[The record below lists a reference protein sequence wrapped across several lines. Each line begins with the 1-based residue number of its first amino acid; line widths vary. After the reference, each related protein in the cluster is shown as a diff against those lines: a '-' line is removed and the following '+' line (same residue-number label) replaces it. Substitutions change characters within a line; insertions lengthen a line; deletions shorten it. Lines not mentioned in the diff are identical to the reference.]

1 MSGAP
6 KLFTLTLALLCS
18 CLTAVY
24 AADYVGSKPKA
35 GKSYYLLN
43 VAEGKFLSAADNG
56 TLTLGGAKLAVTVTT
71 NANGFQV
78 LTTNKGALAGVLL
91 GKARCNGQGAYNEW
105 TLSLLNTTS
114 NGYALGC
121 RSKEASNTEWLY
133 YSSVLQDVRTQPY
146 KPSNIL
152 TIAQWQF
159 ISEDQLKDPVVTLDE
174 TLESYSA
181 PSIGNTGSAEV
192 HLTRTFSAGSW
203 NSLCV
208 PFAISEAEV
217 KTQFGNAAK
226 VAEFTRATATTLE
239 FSTCTGIEAGKPYL
253 VYIPEGA
260 TQTEF
265 TFKGVTAFVGQPTD
279 VEQQG
284 SANEKTTFRGYF
296 YKSIAPKGSY
306 VLRKNLVYH
315 LVSDMDIKGFRAVL
329 IDGTNATRVFTQWS
343 LDGTTTGIGNIDAN
357 VIQRFNVYNTN
368 GQMVRHAATSLDDL
382 PHGVY
387 IVNGKKVIK

>member
-1 MSGAP
+1 MK

-18 CLTAVY
+18 CLTALY
-24 AADYVGSKPKA
+24 AADYTGSKPTA

-56 TLTLGGAKLAVTVTT
+56 TLTLGGAKLTVTVSKP
-71 NANGFQV
+71 NANGFCT
-78 LTTNKGALAGVLL
+78 LTTDKGDLTGVLFN
-91 GKARCNGQGAYNEW
+91 KARCDGKGAYNEW
-105 TLSLLNTTS
+105 TLSLLDATN
-114 NGYALGC
+114 NVYALGC

-133 YSSVLQDVRTQPY
+133 YSLLMQDVRTEPF
-146 KPSNIL
+146 KPGSIL
-152 TIAQWQF
+152 TNAKWKF
-159 ISEDQLKDPVVTLDE
+159 ISEEQVELDE
-174 TLESYSA
+174 AFESYTK
-181 PSIGNTGSAEV
+181 PSVGTTGSAEV
-192 HLTRTFSAGSW
+192 HLKRTFSANCW

-208 PFAISEAEV
+208 PFAISDAEV
-217 KTQFGNAAK
+217 KTQFGSDAK
-226 VAEFTRATATTLE
+226 VAKFTGATATTLE
-239 FSTCTGIEAGKPYL
+239 FTSCTSIEAGVPYL

-260 TQTEF
+260 TQSNF
-265 TFKGVTAFVGQPTD
+265 TFKGVTAFADKPTD
-279 VEQQG
+279 VVLSG
-284 SANEKTTFRGYF
+284 SVNEKTTFHGYF
-296 YKSIAPKGSY
+296 CKSTAPKGSY

-315 LVSDMDIKGFRAVL
+315 LVKDMDIKGFRAVL
-329 IDGTNATRVFTQWS
+329 IDGTNATRVFTQWA

>member
-1 MSGAP
+1 MK

-24 AADYVGSKPKA
+24 AANYVGSKPEA
-35 GKSYYLLN
+35 GKTYYLLN

-56 TLTLGGAKLAVTVTT
+56 TLTLGGAKLAVTVSEA
-71 NANGFQV
+71 NANGFQT
-78 LTTNKGALAGVLL
+78 LTTSKGDLAGVLH
-91 GKARCNGQGAYNEW
+91 GKARSDSKGTYSEW
-105 TLSLLNTTS
+105 TMSLLNADS
-114 NGYALGC
+114 KGYALGC

-174 TLESYSA
+174 TSESYST
-181 PSIGNTGSAEV
+181 PSIGTTCSAEV
-192 HLTRTFSAGSW
+192 HLKRTFSAGSW

-217 KTQFGNAAK
+217 KNQFGNDAK
-226 VAEFTRATATTLE
+226 VAEFTGATVTTLE
-239 FSTCTGIEAGKPYL
+239 FSSCADIEAGKPYL
-253 VYIPEGA
+253 VYIPESA
-260 TQTEF
+260 TQPEYF
-265 TFKGVTAFVGQPTD
+265 TFKGVSHFAGTPTD
-279 VEQQG
+279 VVLQG
-284 SANEKTTFRGYF
+284 SANEKTTFHGYF
-296 YKSIAPKGSY
+296 HKNTAPKGSY

-315 LVSDMDIKGFRAVL
+315 LVSDMAIKGFRAVL
-329 IDGTNATRVFTQWS
+329 IDGTATQRVFTQWS

-357 VIQRFNVYNTN
+357 VIQRYNVYNTN

>member
-1 MSGAP
+1 MK

-18 CLTAVY
+18 CLTAIY
-24 AADYVGSKPKA
+24 AADHAGSKPTA
-35 GKSYYLLN
+35 GTTYYLLN

-56 TLTLGGAKLAVTVTT
+56 TLTLGGAKLAVTVSKA
-71 NANGFQV
+71 NANGFCT
-78 LTTNKGALAGVLL
+78 LTTDKGDLTGVLFN
-91 GKARCNGQGAYNEW
+91 KARCDGKGAYNEW
-105 TLSLLNTTS
+105 TLSLLDATN
-114 NGYALGC
+114 NVYALGC

-133 YSSVLQDVRTQPY
+133 YSLLMQDVRTEPF
-146 KPSNIL
+146 KPGSIL
-152 TIAQWQF
+152 TNAKWKF
-159 ISEDQLKDPVVTLDE
+159 ISEEQVELDE
-174 TLESYSA
+174 AFESYTK
-181 PSIGNTGSAEV
+181 PSVGTTGSAEV
-192 HLTRTFSAGSW
+192 HLKRTFSANCW

-208 PFAISEAEV
+208 PFAISDAEV
-217 KTQFGNAAK
+217 KTQFGSDAK
-226 VAEFTRATATTLE
+226 VAKFTGATATTLE
-239 FSTCTGIEAGKPYL
+239 FTSCTSIEAGVPYL

-260 TQTEF
+260 TQSNF
-265 TFKGVTAFVGQPTD
+265 TFKGVTAFADKPTD
-279 VEQQG
+279 VVLSG
-284 SANEKTTFRGYF
+284 SVNEKTTFHGYF
-296 YKSIAPKGSY
+296 CKSTAPKGSY

-315 LVSDMDIKGFRAVL
+315 LVKDMDIKGFRAVL

>member
-1 MSGAP
+1 MK

-24 AADYVGSKPKA
+24 AANYVGSKPEA

-78 LTTNKGALAGVLL
+78 LTTNKGDLAGVLL

-174 TLESYSA
+174 TSESYSA
-181 PSIGNTGSAEV
+181 PSIGTTGSAEV

-217 KTQFGNAAK
+217 KAQFGNGAK
-226 VAEFTRATATTLE
+226 VAEFTGATATTLE
-239 FSTCTGIEAGKPYL
+239 FSTGTGIEAGKPYL

-260 TQTEF
+260 NKSEF
-265 TFKGVTAFVGQPTD
+265 TFKGVTAFASQPID

-284 SANEKTTFRGYF
+284 FTNEKTTFHGYF
-296 YKSIAPKGSY
+296 YKSTAPKGSY

-315 LVSDMDIKGFRAVL
+315 LVSDMAIKGFRAVL

>member
-1 MSGAP
+1 MK

-24 AADYVGSKPKA
+24 AADYVGSKPEA

-71 NANGFQV
+71 NANGFLV
-78 LTTNKGALAGVLL
+78 LTTTKGDLAGVLL

-105 TLSLLNTTS
+105 TLSLLNATS

-133 YSSVLQDVRTQPY
+133 YSLLMQDVRTQPY

-159 ISEDQLKDPVVTLDE
+159 ISEEQLKDPVVILDE
-174 TLESYSA
+174 KLESYST

-192 HLTRTFSAGSW
+192 HLKRTFSANSW

-217 KTQFGNAAK
+217 KDQFGNGAK
-226 VAEFTRATATTLE
+226 VAKFTGATATTLE
-239 FSTCTGIEAGKPYL
+239 FSSCTGIEAGKPYL

-260 TQTEF
+260 TQTKF
-265 TFKGVTAFVGQPTD
+265 TFKGVSHFAGTPID

-284 SANEKTTFRGYF
+284 SANEKTTFHGYF
-296 YKSIAPKGSY
+296 YKSTAPKGSY

-315 LVSDMDIKGFRAVL
+315 LVSDMAIKGFRAVL
-329 IDGTNATRVFTQWS
+329 IDGTATQRVFTQWS

-357 VIQRFNVYNTN
+357 VIQRYNVYNTN

>member
-1 MSGAP
+1 MK

-24 AADYVGSKPKA
+24 AADYVGSKPEA

-56 TLTLGGAKLAVTVTT
+56 TLTLGSAKLAVTVTT

-78 LTTNKGALAGVLL
+78 LTTNKGHLAGVLL

-133 YSSVLQDVRTQPY
+133 YSSVLHDVRTQPY

-159 ISEDQLKDPVVTLDE
+159 ISEEQLKDPVVILDE
-174 TLESYSA
+174 KLESYST

-192 HLTRTFSAGSW
+192 HLKRTFSANSW

-217 KTQFGNAAK
+217 KAQFGNDAK
-226 VAEFTRATATTLE
+226 VAAFTGATATTLE
-239 FSTCTGIEAGKPYL
+239 FSSCTGIEAGKPYL

-260 TQTEF
+260 TQPEYF

-279 VEQQG
+279 VVQHG
-284 SANEKTTFRGYF
+284 SANEKTTFHGYF
-296 YKSIAPKGSY
+296 YKSTAPKGSY
-306 VLRKNLVYH
+306 VLRTNQVYH

-329 IDGTNATRVFTQWS
+329 IDGPATQRVFTQWS

-357 VIQRFNVYNTN
+357 VIQRYNVYNTN

>member
-1 MSGAP
+1 MK

-24 AADYVGSKPKA
+24 AANYVGSKPEA

-78 LTTNKGALAGVLL
+78 LTTNKGDLAGVLH

-105 TLSLLNTTS
+105 ALSLLDADS

-133 YSSVLQDVRTQPY
+133 YSLLMQDVRTQPY

-174 TLESYSA
+174 KSDSYST

-192 HLTRTFSAGSW
+192 HLTRTFSANSW

-217 KTQFGNAAK
+217 KTQFGNDAK

-239 FSTCTGIEAGKPYL
+239 FSSCTDIEAGKPYL

-265 TFKGVTAFVGQPTD
+265 TFKSVTAFVGQPTD

-296 YKSIAPKGSY
+296 HKSTAPKGSY

-315 LVSDMDIKGFRAVL
+315 LVSNMAIKGFRAVL

-343 LDGTTTGIGNIDAN
+343 LDGTTTGIGNIDAT
-357 VIQRFNVYNTN
+357 VIQRYNVYNTN

>member
-1 MSGAP
+1 MK

-24 AADYVGSKPKA
+24 AANYVGRKPEA

-78 LTTNKGALAGVLL
+78 LTTNKGDLAGVLL
-91 GKARCNGQGAYNEW
+91 GKARCDGKGAYNEW
-105 TLSLLNTTS
+105 TLSLVDATN
-114 NGYALGC
+114 NMYALGC

-159 ISEDQLKDPVVTLDE
+159 ISEEQLKDPVEILDE
-174 TLESYSA
+174 KSESYST
-181 PSIGNTGSAEV
+181 PSIGTTGSAEV
-192 HLTRTFSAGSW
+192 HLKRTFSANSW

-208 PFAISEAEV
+208 PFAISDDEV
-217 KTQFGNAAK
+217 KTQFGNDAK
-226 VAEFTRATATTLE
+226 VAAFTGATATTLE

-260 TQTEF
+260 TQPEYF
-265 TFKGVTAFVGQPTD
+265 TFKGVTAFASQPTD
-279 VEQQG
+279 VVLQG
-284 SANEKTTFRGYF
+284 STNEKTTFHGYF
-296 YKSIAPKGSY
+296 HKNTAPKGSY

-315 LVSDMDIKGFRAVL
+315 LVSDMAIKGFRAVL
-329 IDGTNATRVFTQWS
+329 IDGTATQRVFTQWS

-357 VIQRFNVYNTN
+357 VIQRYNVYNTN

>member
-1 MSGAP
+1 MK

-24 AADYVGSKPKA
+24 AANYVGSKPEA
-35 GKSYYLLN
+35 GKTYYLLN

-71 NANGFQV
+71 NANGFLV
-78 LTTNKGALAGVLL
+78 LTTTKGDLAGVLL

-105 TLSLLNTTS
+105 TLSLLNATS

-159 ISEDQLKDPVVTLDE
+159 ISEEQLKDPVVILDE
-174 TLESYSA
+174 KLESYST

-192 HLTRTFSAGSW
+192 HLKRTFSANSW

-217 KTQFGNAAK
+217 KDQFGNDAK
-226 VAEFTRATATTLE
+226 VAEFTGATATTLE
-239 FSTCTGIEAGKPYL
+239 FSSCTDIEAGKPYL

-260 TQTEF
+260 TQTKF
-265 TFKGVTAFVGQPTD
+265 TFKGVTAFASQPTD

-284 SANEKTTFRGYF
+284 STNEKTTFHGYF
-296 YKSIAPKGSY
+296 YKSTAPKGSY

-315 LVSDMDIKGFRAVL
+315 LVSDMAIKAFRAVL
-329 IDGTNATRVFTQWS
+329 IDGTATQRVFTQWS

-357 VIQRFNVYNTN
+357 VIQRYNVYNTN

>member
-1 MSGAP
+1 MK

-24 AADYVGSKPKA
+24 AANYVGSKPEA

-78 LTTNKGALAGVLL
+78 LTTNKGDLAGVLH

-105 TLSLLNTTS
+105 TLSLLNTNS

-159 ISEDQLKDPVVTLDE
+159 ISEEQLKDPVVILDE
-174 TLESYSA
+174 KLESYST
-181 PSIGNTGSAEV
+181 PSTGSAEV
-192 HLTRTFSAGSW
+192 HLKRTFSANSW

-208 PFAISEAEV
+208 PFAISDDEV
-217 KTQFGNAAK
+217 KTQFGNDAK
-226 VAEFTRATATTLE
+226 VAEFTGATATTLE

-253 VYIPEGA
+253 VYIPKGA
-260 TQTEF
+260 TQPEYF
-265 TFKGVTAFVGQPTD
+265 TFKGVSHFAGTPTD
-279 VEQQG
+279 VVQHG
-284 SANEKTTFRGYF
+284 PANEKTTFHGYF
-296 YKSIAPKGSY
+296 YKSTAPKGSY

-329 IDGTNATRVFTQWS
+329 IDGPATQRVFTQWS

-357 VIQRFNVYNTN
+357 VIQRYNVYNTN

>member
-1 MSGAP
+1 MK

-24 AADYVGSKPKA
+24 AANYVGSKPEA

-78 LTTNKGALAGVLL
+78 LTTNKGDLAGVLL

-105 TLSLLNTTS
+105 ALSLLDADS

-174 TLESYSA
+174 KSTSYPT
-181 PSIGNTGSAEV
+181 PSIGTTGSAEV
-192 HLTRTFSAGSW
+192 HLTRTFSANSW

-217 KTQFGNAAK
+217 KTQFGNDAK
-226 VAEFTRATATTLE
+226 VAEFTGSTATTLE
-239 FSTCTGIEAGKPYL
+239 FSSCTDIEAGKPYL

-260 TQTEF
+260 TQTKF
-265 TFKGVTAFVGQPTD
+265 TFKCVTAFASQPTD

-296 YKSIAPKGSY
+296 HKSTAPKGSY

-315 LVSDMDIKGFRAVL
+315 LVSDMAIKGFRAVL
-329 IDGTNATRVFTQWS
+329 IDGTATQRVFTQWS

-357 VIQRFNVYNTN
+357 VIQRYNVYNTN

>member
-1 MSGAP
+1 MK

-24 AADYVGSKPKA
+24 AANYVGSKPEA

-78 LTTNKGALAGVLL
+78 LTTNKGKLAGVLL

-174 TLESYSA
+174 TSESYSA
-181 PSIGNTGSAEV
+181 PSIGTTGSAEV
-192 HLTRTFSAGSW
+192 HLTRTFSANSW

-217 KTQFGNAAK
+217 KDQFGNDAK
-226 VAEFTRATATTLE
+226 VAEFTGATATTLQ
-239 FSTCTGIEAGKPYL
+239 FSTCTDIEAGKPYL

-296 YKSIAPKGSY
+296 HKSTAPKGSY
-306 VLRKNLVYH
+306 VLRRNLVYH

-329 IDGTNATRVFTQWS
+329 IDGTATQRVFTQWS

>member
-1 MSGAP
+1 MK

-24 AADYVGSKPKA
+24 AADYVGSKPEA

-56 TLTLGGAKLAVTVTT
+56 TLTLDGAKLAVTVTT

-78 LTTNKGALAGVLL
+78 LTTNKGNLAGVLL

-174 TLESYSA
+174 TSESYST
-181 PSIGNTGSAEV
+181 PSIGTTGSAEV
-192 HLTRTFSAGSW
+192 HLKRTFSANSW

-217 KTQFGNAAK
+217 KAQFGNDAK
-226 VAEFTRATATTLE
+226 VAEFTGATATTLE
-239 FSTCTGIEAGKPYL
+239 FRTCTGIEAGKPYL
-253 VYIPEGA
+253 VYIPKGA
-260 TQTEF
+260 TQPEYF
-265 TFKGVTAFVGQPTD
+265 TFKGVTAFVGQPTN
-279 VEQQG
+279 VVQQG
-284 SANEKTTFRGYF
+284 STNEKTTFQGYF
-296 YKSIAPKGSY
+296 HKSTAPKGSY

-315 LVSDMDIKGFRAVL
+315 LVKNMDIKGFRAVL

-343 LDGTTTGIGNIDAN
+343 LDGTTTGIGNIDAT
-357 VIQRFNVYNTN
+357 VIQRYNVYNTN

>member
-1 MSGAP
+1 MK

-24 AADYVGSKPKA
+24 AADYVGRKPEA

-56 TLTLGGAKLAVTVTT
+56 TLTLGGAKLAVKVTT

-78 LTTNKGALAGVLL
+78 LTTNKGDLAGVLH

-105 TLSLLNTTS
+105 TLSLLNATS

-159 ISEDQLKDPVVTLDE
+159 ISEEQLKDPVVILDE
-174 TLESYSA
+174 KSESYST

-192 HLTRTFSAGSW
+192 HLTRTFSANSW

-217 KTQFGNAAK
+217 KDQFGNDAK
-226 VAEFTRATATTLE
+226 VAEFTGATATTLE

-260 TQTEF
+260 TQTKF
-265 TFKGVTAFVGQPTD
+265 TFKGVTAFASQPTD
-279 VEQQG
+279 VVLRG
-284 SANEKTTFRGYF
+284 STNEKTTFHGYF
-296 YKSIAPKGSY
+296 YKSTAPKGSY

-329 IDGTNATRVFTQWS
+329 IDGTATQRVFTQWS

>member
-1 MSGAP
+1 MK

-24 AADYVGSKPKA
+24 AANYVGSKPEA

-71 NANGFQV
+71 NTNGFQV
-78 LTTNKGALAGVLL
+78 LTTNKGDLAGVLL

-105 TLSLLNTTS
+105 TLSLVDATN
-114 NGYALGC
+114 NVYALGF

-159 ISEDQLKDPVVTLDE
+159 ISEEQLKDPVVTLDE
-174 TLESYSA
+174 KSESYST
-181 PSIGNTGSAEV
+181 PSIGTTGSAEV
-192 HLTRTFSAGSW
+192 HLKRTFSANSW

-217 KTQFGNAAK
+217 KTQFGNDAK
-226 VAEFTRATATTLE
+226 VAAFTGATATTLE

-253 VYIPEGA
+253 VYIPKGA
-260 TQTEF
+260 NKSEF
-265 TFKGVTAFVGQPTD
+265 TFKGVSHFAGTPTD
-279 VEQQG
+279 VVPQG
-284 SANEKTTFRGYF
+284 SANEKTTFHGYF
-296 YKSIAPKGSY
+296 HKSTAPKGSY

-329 IDGTNATRVFTQWS
+329 IDGTATQRVFTQWS

-357 VIQRFNVYNTN
+357 VIQRYNVYNTN

>member
-1 MSGAP
+1 MK

-24 AADYVGSKPKA
+24 AADYVGSKPEA

-56 TLTLGGAKLAVTVTT
+56 TLTLGGAKLAVTVSEA
-71 NANGFQV
+71 NANGFQT
-78 LTTNKGALAGVLL
+78 LTTSKGDLAGVLH
-91 GKARCNGQGAYNEW
+91 GKARSDSKGTYSEW
-105 TLSLLNTTS
+105 TVSLLNATS

-174 TLESYSA
+174 TSTSYST
-181 PSIGNTGSAEV
+181 PSIGTTGRAEV
-192 HLTRTFSAGSW
+192 HLKRTFSAGSW

-217 KTQFGNAAK
+217 KTQFGSDAK
-226 VAEFTRATATTLE
+226 VAAFTGTTATTLE
-239 FSTCTGIEAGKPYL
+239 FSTCADIEAGKPYL
-253 VYIPEGA
+253 VYIPESA
-260 TQTEF
+260 TQPEYF
-265 TFKGVTAFVGQPTD
+265 TFKGVSHFAGTPTD
-279 VEQQG
+279 VVLQG
-284 SANEKTTFRGYF
+284 SANEKTTFHGYF
-296 YKSIAPKGSY
+296 HKNTAPKGSY

-315 LVSDMDIKGFRAVL
+315 LVSDMAIKGFRAVL
-329 IDGTNATRVFTQWS
+329 IDGTATQRVFTQWS

-357 VIQRFNVYNTN
+357 VIQRYNVYNTN

>member
-1 MSGAP
+1 MK

-24 AADYVGSKPKA
+24 AANYVGSKPEA

-56 TLTLGGAKLAVTVTT
+56 TLTLGGAKLAVKVTT

-78 LTTNKGALAGVLL
+78 LTTNKGDLAGVLL

-105 TLSLLNTTS
+105 TLSLVDATN
-114 NGYALGC
+114 NVYALGC

-174 TLESYSA
+174 KSTSYST
-181 PSIGNTGSAEV
+181 PSIGNTSSAEV
-192 HLTRTFSAGSW
+192 HLTRTFSANSW

-217 KTQFGNAAK
+217 KDQFGNDAK
-226 VAEFTRATATTLE
+226 VAAFTGATATTLE
-239 FSTCTGIEAGKPYL
+239 FSSCTGIEAGKPYL

-260 TQTEF
+260 TQPEYF
-265 TFKGVTAFVGQPTD
+265 TFKGVTAFASQPTD
-279 VEQQG
+279 VVLQG
-284 SANEKTTFRGYF
+284 STNEQTTFHGYF
-296 YKSIAPKGSY
+296 HKNTAPKGSY

-315 LVSDMDIKGFRAVL
+315 LVSDMAIKGFRAVL

-357 VIQRFNVYNTN
+357 VIQRYNVYNTN

>member
-1 MSGAP
+1 MK

-24 AADYVGSKPKA
+24 AANYVGSKPEA

-43 VAEGKFLSAADNG
+43 VAEGEFLSAADNG
-56 TLTLGGAKLAVTVTT
+56 TLTLDGAKLAVTVTT

-78 LTTNKGALAGVLL
+78 LTTNKGDLAGVLH

-159 ISEDQLKDPVVTLDE
+159 ISEEQLKDPVVILDE
-174 TLESYSA
+174 KLESYST

-192 HLTRTFSAGSW
+192 HLKRTFSANSW

-208 PFAISEAEV
+208 PFAISDDEV
-217 KTQFGNAAK
+217 KTQFGNDAK
-226 VAEFTRATATTLE
+226 VAEFTGATATTLE

-253 VYIPEGA
+253 VYIPKGA
-260 TQTEF
+260 TQPEYF
-265 TFKGVTAFVGQPTD
+265 TFKGVTAFVGQPTN
-279 VEQQG
+279 VVQQG
-284 SANEKTTFRGYF
+284 STNEKTTFHGYF
-296 YKSIAPKGSY
+296 YKSTAPKGSY

-329 IDGTNATRVFTQWS
+329 IDGTATQRVFTQWS

-357 VIQRFNVYNTN
+357 VIQRYNVYNTN

>member
-1 MSGAP
+1 MK

-24 AADYVGSKPKA
+24 AANYVGSKPEA

-71 NANGFQV
+71 NAYGFQV
-78 LTTNKGALAGVLL
+78 LTTNKGDLAGVLH

-105 TLSLLNTTS
+105 ALSLLDADS

-174 TLESYSA
+174 TSVSYST
-181 PSIGNTGSAEV
+181 PSIGTTGNAEV
-192 HLTRTFSAGSW
+192 HLKRTFSAGSW

-217 KTQFGNAAK
+217 KTQFGNDAK
-226 VAEFTRATATTLE
+226 VAEFTGATATTLQ
-239 FSTCTGIEAGKPYL
+239 FSSCTDIEAGVPYL
-253 VYIPEGA
+253 VYIPKGA
-260 TQTEF
+260 NKSEF
-265 TFKGVTAFVGQPTD
+265 TFKGVTAFAGQPTD

-284 SANEKTTFRGYF
+284 SANEKTTFHGYF
-296 YKSIAPKGSY
+296 HKSTAPKGSY

-329 IDGTNATRVFTQWS
+329 IDGTATQRVFTQWS
-343 LDGTTTGIGNIDAN
+343 LDGTTTGIGNIDAT

>member
-1 MSGAP
+1 MK

-56 TLTLGGAKLAVTVTT
+56 TLTLGGAKLAVKVTT

-78 LTTNKGALAGVLL
+78 LTTNKGDLAGVLL

-105 TLSLLNTTS
+105 TLSLLDADS

-174 TLESYSA
+174 KSTSYST

-192 HLTRTFSAGSW
+192 HLTRTFSANSW

-208 PFAISEAEV
+208 PFAISDDEV
-217 KTQFGNAAK
+217 KTQFGNDAK
-226 VAEFTRATATTLE
+226 VAAFTGATATTLE
-239 FSTCTGIEAGKPYL
+239 FSSCTGIEAGKPYL

-260 TQTEF
+260 TQNKF
-265 TFKGVTAFVGQPTD
+265 TFKGVTAFAGQPID

-284 SANEKTTFRGYF
+284 STNENTTFHGYF
-296 YKSIAPKGSY
+296 YKSTAPKGSY

-329 IDGTNATRVFTQWS
+329 IDGTATQRVFTQWS

-357 VIQRFNVYNTN
+357 VIQQFNVYNTN

>member
-1 MSGAP
+1 MK

-24 AADYVGSKPKA
+24 AADYVGSKPEA

-78 LTTNKGALAGVLL
+78 LTTNKGYLAGVLL

-174 TLESYSA
+174 KSESYST
-181 PSIGNTGSAEV
+181 PSIGTTGSAEV
-192 HLTRTFSAGSW
+192 HLTRTFSANSW

-208 PFAISEAEV
+208 PFAISDDEV
-217 KTQFGNAAK
+217 KTQFGNDAK
-226 VAEFTRATATTLE
+226 VAKFTGATATTLE
-239 FSTCTGIEAGKPYL
+239 FSSCTGIEAGKPYL

-265 TFKGVTAFVGQPTD
+265 TFKGVTAFASQPTD

-284 SANEKTTFRGYF
+284 SANEKTTFHGYF
-296 YKSIAPKGSY
+296 HKSTAPKGSY
-306 VLRKNLVYH
+306 VLHKNLVYH

-329 IDGTNATRVFTQWS
+329 IDGTATQRVFTQWS

>member
-1 MSGAP
+1 MK

-71 NANGFQV
+71 NVNGFQV
-78 LTTNKGALAGVLL
+78 LTTNKGDLAGVLH

-105 TLSLLNTTS
+105 ALSLLDADS
-114 NGYALGC
+114 NGYALGY

-174 TLESYSA
+174 KSESYST
-181 PSIGNTGSAEV
+181 PSIGTTGSAEV
-192 HLTRTFSAGSW
+192 HLTRTFSANSW

-217 KTQFGNAAK
+217 KAQFGNDAK
-226 VAEFTRATATTLE
+226 VAEFTGATATTLE
-239 FSTCTGIEAGKPYL
+239 FRSCADIEAGKPYL

-260 TQTEF
+260 TQPEYF
-265 TFKGVTAFVGQPTD
+265 TFKGVTAFAGQPTD

-296 YKSIAPKGSY
+296 HKSTAPKGSY

-315 LVSDMDIKGFRAVL
+315 LVSDMAIKGFRAVL

-343 LDGTTTGIGNIDAN
+343 LDGTTTGIGNIDAT

>member
-1 MSGAP
+1 MK

-24 AADYVGSKPKA
+24 AANYVGSKPEA

-78 LTTNKGALAGVLL
+78 LTTNKGDLAGVLL
-91 GKARCNGQGAYNEW
+91 GKARCDGKGAYNEW
-105 TLSLLNTTS
+105 TLSLLNATS

-174 TLESYSA
+174 KSTSYPT
-181 PSIGNTGSAEV
+181 PSIGTTGSAEV
-192 HLTRTFSAGSW
+192 HLTRTFSANSW

-217 KTQFGNAAK
+217 KDQFGNDAK
-226 VAEFTRATATTLE
+226 VAEFTGATATTLE
-239 FSTCTGIEAGKPYL
+239 FSSCTGIEAGKPYL

-260 TQTEF
+260 TQTKF
-265 TFKGVTAFVGQPTD
+265 TFKGVTAFASQPTD

-284 SANEKTTFRGYF
+284 STNEKTTFHGYF
-296 YKSIAPKGSY
+296 YKSTAPKGSY

-315 LVSDMDIKGFRAVL
+315 LVSDMAIKGFRAVL
-329 IDGTNATRVFTQWS
+329 IDGTATQRVFTQWS

-357 VIQRFNVYNTN
+357 VIQRYNVYNTN

>member
-1 MSGAP
+1 MK

-18 CLTAVY
+18 CLTVLY
-24 AADYVGSKPKA
+24 AADYTDSKPTA

-56 TLTLGGAKLAVTVTT
+56 TLTLGGAKLAVTVSKPNT
-71 NANGFQV
+71 NGFCT
-78 LTTNKGALAGVLL
+78 LTTDKGDLAGVLL
-91 GKARCNGQGAYNEW
+91 GKARCDGKGAYNEW
-105 TLSLLNTTS
+105 TLSLLDATN
-114 NGYALGC
+114 NVYALGC

-133 YSSVLQDVRTQPY
+133 YSLLMQDVRTEPF
-146 KPSNIL
+146 KPGNIL
-152 TIAQWQF
+152 TNAKWKL
-159 ISEDQLKDPVVTLDE
+159 ISEDQVSYPVVELDE
-174 TLESYSA
+174 ASESYTT
-181 PSIGNTGSAEV
+181 PSVGTSGSAEV
-192 HLTRTFSAGSW
+192 HLTRSFSANCW

-217 KTQFGNAAK
+217 KTQFGSDAK
-226 VAEFTRATATTLE
+226 VAAFTGATETTLE
-239 FSTCTGIEAGKPYL
+239 FSSCTSIEAGKPYL

-260 TQTEF
+260 TKSKF
-265 TFKGVTAFVGQPTD
+265 TFKGVTAFAGEPTD
-279 VEQQG
+279 VVLSG
-284 SANEKTTFRGYF
+284 SVNENTTFQGYF
-296 YKSIAPKGSY
+296 YKSTAPKGSY

-315 LVSDMDIKGFRAVL
+315 LVNDMAIKGFRAVL

-343 LDGTTTGIGNIDAN
+343 LDGTTTGIGNIDAD

>member
-1 MSGAP
+1 MK

-24 AADYVGSKPKA
+24 AADYVGSKPEA

-71 NANGFQV
+71 NANGFLV
-78 LTTNKGALAGVLL
+78 LTTTKGDLAGVLL

-105 TLSLLNTTS
+105 ALSLLNATS

-159 ISEDQLKDPVVTLDE
+159 ISEDQLKNPVVILDE
-174 TLESYSA
+174 KLESYST

-192 HLTRTFSAGSW
+192 HLKRTFSAGSW

-217 KTQFGNAAK
+217 KAQFGNDAK
-226 VAEFTRATATTLE
+226 VAAFTGATATTLE
-239 FSTCTGIEAGKPYL
+239 FSTCTDIEAGKPYL

-265 TFKGVTAFVGQPTD
+265 TFKGVTAFASQPTD
-279 VEQQG
+279 VVLQG
-284 SANEKTTFRGYF
+284 SANEKTTFQGYF
-296 YKSIAPKGSY
+296 YKSTAPKGSY
-306 VLRKNLVYH
+306 VLSKNLVYH
-315 LVSDMDIKGFRAVL
+315 LVSDMAIKGFRAVL
-329 IDGTNATRVFTQWS
+329 IDGTATQRVFTQWS

-357 VIQRFNVYNTN
+357 VIQRYNVYNTN

>member
-1 MSGAP
+1 MK

-24 AADYVGSKPKA
+24 AADYVGSKPEA

-56 TLTLGGAKLAVTVTT
+56 TLTLGGAKLAVTVSTT

-78 LTTNKGALAGVLL
+78 LTTNKGDLAGVLL

-133 YSSVLQDVRTQPY
+133 YSLLMQDVRTQPY

-159 ISEDQLKDPVVTLDE
+159 ISEDQLKDPVVILDE
-174 TLESYSA
+174 KSESYST
-181 PSIGNTGSAEV
+181 PPIGTTGSAEV
-192 HLTRTFSAGSW
+192 HLKRTFSANSW

-208 PFAISEAEV
+208 PFAISDDEV
-217 KTQFGNAAK
+217 KTQFGNDAK
-226 VAEFTRATATTLE
+226 VAEFTGATATTLE
-239 FSTCTGIEAGKPYL
+239 FSSCTGIEAGKPYL
-253 VYIPEGA
+253 VYIPGGA

-265 TFKGVTAFVGQPTD
+265 TFKGVSHFAGTPTD
-279 VEQQG
+279 VVQHG
-284 SANEKTTFRGYF
+284 SANEKTTFHGYF
-296 YKSIAPKGSY
+296 YKSTAPKGSY

-329 IDGTNATRVFTQWS
+329 IDGPATQRVFTQWS

>member
-1 MSGAP
+1 MK

-24 AADYVGSKPKA
+24 AADYVGSKPEA

-78 LTTNKGALAGVLL
+78 LTTNKGDLAGVLL

-105 TLSLLNTTS
+105 TLSLVDATN

-159 ISEDQLKDPVVTLDE
+159 ISEDQLKDPVVILDE
-174 TLESYSA
+174 KSESYST

-192 HLTRTFSAGSW
+192 HLTRTFSANSW

-208 PFAISEAEV
+208 PFAISDTEV
-217 KTQFGNAAK
+217 KAQFGNDAK
-226 VAEFTRATATTLE
+226 VAEFTGATATTLE
-239 FSTCTGIEAGKPYL
+239 FSSCTGIEAGKPYL

-260 TQTEF
+260 TQTKF
-265 TFKGVTAFVGQPTD
+265 TFKGVTAFASQPTD
-279 VEQQG
+279 VEKQG
-284 SANEKTTFRGYF
+284 SANEKTTFHGYF
-296 YKSIAPKGSY
+296 HKSTAPKGSY
-306 VLRKNLVYH
+306 VLRKNQVYH

-357 VIQRFNVYNTN
+357 VIQRYNVYNTN

>member
-1 MSGAP
+1 MK

-24 AADYVGSKPKA
+24 AANYVGSKPEA

-78 LTTNKGALAGVLL
+78 LTTNKGDLAGVLL

-159 ISEDQLKDPVVTLDE
+159 ISQEQLKDPVEILDE
-174 TLESYSA
+174 KSESYSA
-181 PSIGNTGSAEV
+181 PSIGTTGSAEV
-192 HLTRTFSAGSW
+192 HLKRTFSANSW

-208 PFAISEAEV
+208 PFAISDDEV
-217 KTQFGNAAK
+217 KTQFGNDAK
-226 VAEFTRATATTLE
+226 VAEFTGATATTLE
-239 FSTCTGIEAGKPYL
+239 FRTCTGIEAGKPYL

-260 TQTEF
+260 TQPEYF
-265 TFKGVTAFVGQPTD
+265 TFKGVSHFDGTPTD
-279 VEQQG
+279 VVQHG
-284 SANEKTTFRGYF
+284 SANEKTTFHGYF
-296 YKSIAPKGSY
+296 YKSTAPKGSY

-315 LVSDMDIKGFRAVL
+315 LVSDMAIKGFRAVL

>member
-1 MSGAP
+1 MK

-24 AADYVGSKPKA
+24 AANYVGSKPEA

-56 TLTLGGAKLAVTVTT
+56 TLTLGGAKLAVTVSEA
-71 NANGFQV
+71 NANGFQT
-78 LTTNKGALAGVLL
+78 LTTSKGDLAGVLH
-91 GKARCNGQGAYNEW
+91 GKARSDSKGTYSEW
-105 TLSLLNTTS
+105 TVSLLNATS

-174 TLESYSA
+174 KSTSYPT
-181 PSIGNTGSAEV
+181 PSIGTTGSAEV
-192 HLTRTFSAGSW
+192 HLTRTFSANSW

-217 KTQFGNAAK
+217 KDQFGNDAK
-226 VAEFTRATATTLE
+226 VAEFTGATATTLE
-239 FSTCTGIEAGKPYL
+239 FSSCTGIEAGKPYL

-260 TQTEF
+260 TQTKF
-265 TFKGVTAFVGQPTD
+265 TFKGVTAFASQPTD

-284 SANEKTTFRGYF
+284 STNEKTTFHGYF
-296 YKSIAPKGSY
+296 YKSTAPKGSY

-315 LVSDMDIKGFRAVL
+315 LVSDMAIKGFRAVL
-329 IDGTNATRVFTQWS
+329 IDGTATQRVFTQWS

-357 VIQRFNVYNTN
+357 VIQRYNVYNTN

>member
-1 MSGAP
+1 MK

-24 AADYVGSKPKA
+24 AANYVGSKPEA

-71 NANGFQV
+71 NDNGFQV
-78 LTTNKGALAGVLL
+78 LTTNKGDLAGVLL

-133 YSSVLQDVRTQPY
+133 YSLLMQDVRTQPY

-174 TLESYSA
+174 TSKSYSA
-181 PSIGNTGSAEV
+181 PSIGTTGSSEV
-192 HLTRTFSAGSW
+192 HLKRTFSAGSW

-217 KTQFGNAAK
+217 KVQFGNDAK
-226 VAEFTRATATTLE
+226 VAAFTGATATTLQ
-239 FSTCTGIEAGKPYL
+239 FSSCTDIEAGKPYL
-253 VYIPEGA
+253 VYIPKGA

-265 TFKGVTAFVGQPTD
+265 TFKGVTAFASQPTD

-296 YKSIAPKGSY
+296 HKSTAPKGSY
-306 VLRKNLVYH
+306 VLRKNQVYH

-329 IDGTNATRVFTQWS
+329 IDGPATQRVFTQWS
-343 LDGTTTGIGNIDAN
+343 LDGTTTGIGNIDAT

>member
-1 MSGAP
+1 MK

-24 AADYVGSKPKA
+24 AANYVGSKPEA
-35 GKSYYLLN
+35 RKSYYLLN

-78 LTTNKGALAGVLL
+78 LTTNKGDLAGVLL

-174 TLESYSA
+174 TSESYSA
-181 PSIGNTGSAEV
+181 PSIGTTGSAEV
-192 HLTRTFSAGSW
+192 HLKRTFSANSW

-208 PFAISEAEV
+208 PFAISDDEV
-217 KTQFGNAAK
+217 KTQFGNDAK

-239 FSTCTGIEAGKPYL
+239 FSSCTGIEAGKPYL
-253 VYIPEGA
+253 VYIPGGA

-265 TFKGVTAFVGQPTD
+265 TFKGVSHFAGTPTD
-279 VEQQG
+279 VVQHG
-284 SANEKTTFRGYF
+284 SANEKTTFHGYF

-306 VLRKNLVYH
+306 VLRTNLVYH
-315 LVSDMDIKGFRAVL
+315 LVSDMAIKGFRAVL

-343 LDGTTTGIGNIDAN
+343 LDGTTTGIGNIDAT

>member
-1 MSGAP
+1 MK

-24 AADYVGSKPKA
+24 AADYVGSKPEE

-43 VAEGKFLSAADNG
+43 VAEGQFLSAADNG

-78 LTTNKGALAGVLL
+78 LTTNKGDLAGVLL

-159 ISEDQLKDPVVTLDE
+159 ISEDQLKDPVVILDE
-174 TLESYSA
+174 KSESYST
-181 PSIGNTGSAEV
+181 PSIGTTGSAEV
-192 HLTRTFSAGSW
+192 HLKRTFSANSW

-208 PFAISEAEV
+208 PFAISDDEV
-217 KTQFGNAAK
+217 KTQFGNDAK

-239 FSTCTGIEAGKPYL
+239 FSSCTGIEAGKPYL
-253 VYIPEGA
+253 VYIPGGA

-265 TFKGVTAFVGQPTD
+265 TFKGVSHFAGQPTD

-284 SANEKTTFRGYF
+284 SANEKTTFHGYF
-296 YKSIAPKGSY
+296 YKSTAPKGSY

-315 LVSDMDIKGFRAVL
+315 LVSDMAIKGFRAVL

-343 LDGTTTGIGNIDAN
+343 LDGTTTGIGNIDAT

>member
-1 MSGAP
+1 MK

-24 AADYVGSKPKA
+24 AANYVGSKPEA

-78 LTTNKGALAGVLL
+78 LTTNKGDLAGVLH

-105 TLSLLNTTS
+105 ALSLLDADS

-174 TLESYSA
+174 KSTSYST
-181 PSIGNTGSAEV
+181 PSIGNIGSAEV
-192 HLTRTFSAGSW
+192 HLTRTFSANSW

-217 KTQFGNAAK
+217 KDQFGNDAK
-226 VAEFTRATATTLE
+226 VAEFTGATATTLE
-239 FSTCTGIEAGKPYL
+239 FSSCTGIEAGKPYL

-260 TQTEF
+260 TQTKF
-265 TFKGVTAFVGQPTD
+265 TFKSVTAFASQPTD

-296 YKSIAPKGSY
+296 HKSTAPKGSY
-306 VLRKNLVYH
+306 VLRKNQVYH

-329 IDGTNATRVFTQWS
+329 IDGTATQRVFTQWS

-357 VIQRFNVYNTN
+357 VIQRYNVYNTN

>member
-1 MSGAP
+1 MK

-24 AADYVGSKPKA
+24 AADYVGSKPEA

-56 TLTLGGAKLAVTVTT
+56 TLTLGGAKLAVTVSTT

-78 LTTNKGALAGVLL
+78 LTTNKGDLAGVLH

-105 TLSLLNTTS
+105 ALSLLDADS

-159 ISEDQLKDPVVTLDE
+159 ISEDQLKDPIVTLDE
-174 TLESYSA
+174 KSESYST

-192 HLTRTFSAGSW
+192 HLTRTFSANSW

-217 KTQFGNAAK
+217 KTQFGNDAK
-226 VAEFTRATATTLE
+226 VAEFIGATATTLE

-260 TQTEF
+260 TQTKF
-265 TFKGVTAFVGQPTD
+265 TFKGVTAFASQPTD
-279 VEQQG
+279 VVLQG
-284 SANEKTTFRGYF
+284 STNEQTTFHGYF
-296 YKSIAPKGSY
+296 YKSTAPKGSY

-315 LVSDMDIKGFRAVL
+315 LVSDMAIKGFRAVL
-329 IDGTNATRVFTQWS
+329 IDGTATQRVFTQWS
-343 LDGTTTGIGNIDAN
+343 LDGTTTGIGNIDAT
-357 VIQRFNVYNTN
+357 VIQRYNVYNTN